1 MTFVFNLFFMGKNAG
16 ISVPFIRGTRCLCL
30 VALECKRR
38 KIFQDKSFKLCILVL
53 SSEHISLKSV
63 NIISIHTNNSKSKEQ
78 KVAEASETGA
88 LESHVVLH
96 N

>member
-16 ISVPFIRGTRCLCL
+16 IYVVFIRDTGCLCL

-38 KIFQDKSFKLCILVL
+38 KIFQDKSLKPYILVL

-63 NIISIHTNNSKSKEQ
+63 NIISIHTNNSKKEQ
-78 KVAEASETGA
+78 
-88 LESHVVLH
+88 
-96 N
+96 